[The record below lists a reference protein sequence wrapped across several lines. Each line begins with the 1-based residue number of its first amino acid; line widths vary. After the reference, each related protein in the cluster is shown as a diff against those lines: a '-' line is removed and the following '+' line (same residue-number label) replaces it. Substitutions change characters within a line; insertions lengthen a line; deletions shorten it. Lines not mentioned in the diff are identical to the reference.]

1 MGRPDLDRRAWLGV
15 DIGTTGV
22 RAVLVADDGAVLG
35 TGTAS
40 LESRRWPDGRH
51 EQDPEQWWDAVA
63 AATRQALA
71 GPAAGVAGVA
81 CCATS
86 GTVLLVRAAPGDP
99 ARPLAPGLMYDDS
112 RAAAEAR
119 AVARHPAP
127 VWTELGLHPQPTWA
141 LPKLLWLVRHSGAR
155 GPVRVAHQVDVITSR
170 LVGGPVATDTS
181 HALKT
186 GADPV
191 SATWPADDLARLG
204 LDPRLL
210 PSLVRPGTVL
220 GQVCRAAAAR
230 TGIAEGVPVIAG
242 MTDGCA
248 AQIAAGTLRPGQW
261 GFVVGTT
268 IVLKGVS
275 RRLLRDPTGA
285 LYSHR
290 SPDGLWWPGGAS
302 SAGGGVLNPDIAMPE
317 PGRSGPAT
325 PDFTRLEALAAAHEP
340 AGCVTYP
347 LVGVGE
353 RFPFRR
359 PDAHGFTLGEP
370 ADQVARF
377 AAVLRGV
384 GFVQRLCLD
393 HVRSLGAEMAE
404 RVSVTG
410 GAARSPYWT
419 QLMADILRREVT
431 VPRCPQAAFGM
442 AVLAASGIASQG
454 AGLASVAARMTA
466 PARLH
471 RPRADATRYDMPYA
485 RLVHELVRRGWIG
498 DQLAEAALAG
508 VAG

>member
-51 EQDPEQWWDAVA
+51 EQDPEQWWEAVA

-71 GPAAGVAGVA
+71 GTPAGVAAVA

-99 ARPLAPGLMYDDS
+99 ARPLTPGLMYDDS
-112 RAAAEAR
+112 RAAEEAR

-127 VWTELGLHPQPTWA
+127 VWTELGLHPQPTWG
-141 LPKLLWLVRHSGAR
+141 LPKALWLVRRSGAG
-155 GPVRVAHQVDVITSR
+155 GPPRVAHQVDVITSR
-170 LVGGPVATDTS
+170 LVGAPVATDTS

-275 RRLLRDPTGA
+275 RSLLRDPTGA

-302 SAGGGVLNPDIAMPE
+302 SAGGGALDPDV
-317 PGRSGPAT
+317 AT
-325 PDFTRLEALAAAHEP
+325 PEFTRLEALAAACEP

-359 PDAHGFTLGEP
+359 PDAHGFTLGVP
-370 ADQVARF
+370 ADRVARF

-393 HVRSLGAEMAE
+393 HVRSLGAEMGE

-410 GAARSPYWT
+410 GAARSAYWT
-419 QLMADILRREVT
+419 QLMADILCREVT
-431 VPRCPQAAFGM
+431 VPRCPQGGFGM
-442 AVLAASGIASQG
+442 AVLAASGIEPQ
-454 AGLASVAARMTA
+454 GLASAAARMTA

-471 RPRADATRYDMPYA
+471 RPRADAARHDVPYA
-485 RLVHELVRRGWIG
+485 RLVRELVRRGWI
-498 DQLAEAALAG
+498 DDRLAEAARAG
-508 VAG
+508 VSG

>member
-1 MGRPDLDRRAWLGV
+1 MGRAERDRRAWLGV
-15 DIGTTGV
+15 DLGTTGV

-35 TGTAS
+35 TGAAS

-71 GPAAGVAGVA
+71 GASAGVAAVA

-86 GTVLLVRAAPGDP
+86 GTVLLVRATPGDP
-99 ARPLAPGLMYDDS
+99 ARPLTPGLMYDDG
-112 RAAAEAR
+112 RAADEAR
-119 AVARHPAP
+119 AVAHRPAP
-127 VWTELGLHPQPTWA
+127 VWSQRGLRPQPTWA
-141 LPKLLWLVRHSGAR
+141 LPKLLWLVRR
-155 GPVRVAHQVDVITSR
+155 LRPDVPVRVAHQVDVITSR
-170 LVGGPVATDTS
+170 LVGRPVATDAS

-186 GADPV
+186 GADPL
-191 SATWPADDLARLG
+191 SATWPADHLARLG

-210 PSLVRPGTVL
+210 PPLVRPGTVL
-220 GQVCRAAAAR
+220 GHVCRAAAER
-230 TGIAEGVPVIAG
+230 TGVAEGVPVIAG

-248 AQIAAGTLRPGQW
+248 AQIAAGTLRFGQW

-275 RRLLRDPTGA
+275 RSLLRDPTGA

-302 SAGGGVLNPDIAMPE
+302 SAGGGALDPDSAV
-317 PGRSGPAT
+317 PGAGSAT
-325 PDFTRLEALAAAHEP
+325 PDFARLEALAATQEP
-340 AGCVTYP
+340 ADCVTYP

-370 ADQVARF
+370 TDRVARF
-377 AAVLRGV
+377 GAVLRGV

-393 HVRSLGAEMAE
+393 HVRSLGAEVGE
-404 RVSVTG
+404 RVSVAG

-431 VPRCPQAAFGM
+431 VPRCPQAGFGM
-442 AVLAASGIASQG
+442 AVLAASGLASQG
-454 AGLASVAARMTA
+454 AGLASVAARMSA

-471 RPRADATRYDMPYA
+471 RPGVEAARYDVPYA
-485 RLVHELVRRGWIG
+485 RLVRELVRRGWIG

-508 VAG
+508 AAG